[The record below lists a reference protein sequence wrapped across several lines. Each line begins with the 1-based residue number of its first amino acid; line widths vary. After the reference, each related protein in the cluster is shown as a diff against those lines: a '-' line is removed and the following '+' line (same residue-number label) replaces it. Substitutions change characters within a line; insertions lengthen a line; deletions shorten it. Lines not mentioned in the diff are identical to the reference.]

1 MTRFP
6 RAITPQQ
13 WLHVARALRGA
24 SPLEPERAQFHT
36 WTGASINLDLRGG
49 LTFTVRPV
57 DLFLL
62 SQGATRYNGAP
73 PVTVLQ
79 HSALVLAM
87 GDAVGLSPR
96 LREVFA
102 LHDLAGEPY
111 AGEVVTGLKTYT
123 HRLREDLAEGRVRE
137 VLGVAKPTADEK
149 AVCKTFD
156 LLALSAEM
164 TVWEHAGLSVW
175 CPEPATPMARD
186 LARRWTQE
194 ASDKECWELL
204 VSAVPALAI
213 EGWEEAWASCPREA

>member
-1 MTRFP
+1 
-6 RAITPQQ
+6 
-13 WLHVARALRGA
+13 
-24 SPLEPERAQFHT
+24 
-36 WTGASINLDLRGG
+36 
-49 LTFTVRPV
+49 VRPV

-204 VSAVPALAI
+204 VSAVPALANPL
-213 EGWEEAWASCPREA
+213 ESMATVAPVAVGVGVAWTMPSRPLISGMPEMAPKMITSPAAGTAPEVQVTAAFAALVMAVTA